1 MNAYIKEIQWD
12 PRRKD
17 KSNYKKTCENTYHP
31 LTNLG
36 QKISILQIQS
46 ISLISGAQWIDTVF
60 SHLSIDLSTVHV
72 DTISLV
78 KFIIAQTLLIGG

>member
-1 MNAYIKEIQWD
+1 MYAYIKELLWD

-36 QKISILQIQS
+36 QKLSILPIQS
-46 ISLISGAQWIDTVF
+46 ISFISGAQWIDTVDNWQ
-60 SHLSIDLSTVHV
+60 LMHV
-72 DTISLV
+72 
-78 KFIIAQTLLIGG
+78 